1 MTLDPAARSLI
12 RLAVAEDLG
21 LSALPRNPRSALPR
35 DLSTDRFLPKGLRLR
50 GRFIA
55 RRGGVLCGTAAA
67 SEVFRLL
74 APGARL
80 RWLVKDGGTLRPGTI
95 IGRVEG
101 GREILTAERTAL
113 NFLQRLSGVAT
124 LTRAFVR
131 RVRGTRARVYD
142 TRKTTPG
149 WRGLE
154 KYAVRCGGGLNH
166 RMGLHDMVMLKDNH
180 LAAWMRQ
187 GALSSASSL
196 MKFRSL
202 IARFRRSH
210 PRISLL
216 VEAKTH
222 REALLALRLG
232 ADVIL
237 LDNMPPSRLKAEIGF
252 LRRSSPAV
260 RIEVSGGVDL
270 PSVRRLARLGPDR
283 ISVGRLTHSAPALD
297 ISLEIE
303 TL

>member
-1 MTLDPAARSLI
+1 MRLDPAARSLI

-21 LSALPRNPRSALPR
+21 LAVLPRPTRSALYR
-35 DLSTDRFLPKGLRLR
+35 DLSTNPFLPKSLRRR

-80 RWLVKDGGTLRPGTI
+80 RWLVKDGGTLRPGTLI
-95 IGRVEG
+95 CRVEG
-101 GREILTAERTAL
+101 GRGILTAERTAL

-180 LAAWMRQ
+180 LAALT
-187 GALSSASSL
+187 GKDAVSSPL
-196 MKFRSL
+196 
-202 IARFRRSH
+202 ARLRRSD
-210 PRISLL
+210 PRVGVL

-232 ADVIL
+232 ADIIL

-252 LRRSSPAV
+252 LRRSAPAV

-297 ISLEIE
+297 ISLEVRAI
-303 TL
+303 